1 MLSNFLRNKNC
12 VNRNSFRN
20 STLYKFLI
28 KIYFESF
35 AYISFSTDKL
45 KNIEFRHQFYHRC
58 HFGAVL
64 VQGVWNVFH
73 YLPTCI
79 VEYVS
84 ECCFFSNKKDK
95 HTNKKQKKVR
105 KIEKRKKPKK
115 KRRKKT
121 YVTYVISQ
129 QRDCVLKTVNFGK
142 YFYIFVYF
150 MFEMKT
156 KIC

>member
-1 MLSNFLRNKNC
+1 MYR
-12 VNRNSFRN
+12 
-20 STLYKFLI
+20 
-28 KIYFESF
+28 
-35 AYISFSTDKL
+35 
-45 KNIEFRHQFYHRC
+45 
-58 HFGAVL
+58 
-64 VQGVWNVFH
+64 NVF
-73 YLPTCI
+73 
-79 VEYVS
+79 
-84 ECCFFSNKKDK
+84 FFSNKKDK

-129 QRDCVLKTVNFGK
+129 QRECVLKTVNFGK